1 MAKIGYERFYQMPEH
16 SSTIDEIEKSSAGL
30 LGWAQFA
37 KANEDVDVMMREYDE
52 AHKVNPISILTRAE
66 RSGISV
72 VEQPG
77 ADWERIEITV
87 DSGACDT
94 VLPSRMLSSIRTE
107 STEASRRGD
116 EYEVANGHSIP
127 NYGQK
132 RCVMMTSGSA
142 IPKGVIFQVSDVH
155 KPLMSVGSMADAGFE
170 CLLSKNGGIMRDV
183 DTGEEIPLARRGN
196 LYILT
201 AWVKSAEADFHR
213 QS

>member
-1 MAKIGYERFYQMPEH
+1 M
-16 SSTIDEIEKSSAGL
+16 
-30 LGWAQFA
+30 
-37 KANEDVDVMMREYDE
+37 
-52 AHKVNPISILTRAE
+52 SILTRAE

-77 ADWERIEITV
+77 SDWERIEITV

-183 DTGEEIPLARRGN
+183 DTGEEIPLERRGN

-201 AWVKSAEADFHR
+201 AWVKSADTDFHR
-213 QS
+213 PS